1 MRYLI
6 QLKKKVLKMKVK
18 HNIYLGT
25 VKTTVNP
32 YNVGGTTLTSNVNC
46 ASNYASTNG
55 NTNLN

>member
-1 MRYLI
+1 
-6 QLKKKVLKMKVK
+6 MKVK